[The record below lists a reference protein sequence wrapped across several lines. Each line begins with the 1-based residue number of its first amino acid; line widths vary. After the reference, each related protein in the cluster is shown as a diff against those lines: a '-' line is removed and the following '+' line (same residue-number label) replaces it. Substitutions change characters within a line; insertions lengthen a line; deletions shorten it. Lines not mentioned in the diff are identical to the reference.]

1 MHLSSLLDIAADAL
15 GDRVAVAACA
25 GGAASGSAS
34 GADLTYTDLSER
46 VHAVSRHLAAAGA
59 ARLVAVD
66 VNSEAV
72 PIGLFG
78 AAGAT
83 IPYVPVNYRL
93 ADAQLRAIL
102 ERAAPG
108 LAVVE
113 ASVAPRLGGDIA
125 GLSLISRA
133 EFLVADGPAAPLGD
147 GDPEDPAVLLF
158 TSGTTGE
165 PKAAVLRHRHLT
177 SYVLETVEFMG
188 ADPDD
193 AALVS
198 VPPYHIAGIAAVLSS
213 VWSGRRLVYLPQF
226 SAEAWVDLAA
236 AQAVT
241 HAMVV
246 PTMLGRILEVLVERH
261 EQLPAL
267 RHLSYGGGRMPM
279 ALVERALEQLPHVG
293 LVNAYG
299 LTETSSTIAV
309 LGPEDHREAIASN
322 DPEVRHRLGSVG
334 RPLPTLSV
342 EIRDPLGVPVEAG
355 THGEIWVR
363 GDQVSGEYLGRSSAV
378 SADGWLATN
387 DGGWLDQEGFLFVE
401 GRLDDVIVRGGENL
415 SPGEIEE
422 VLLLHPA
429 VADAAVFG
437 VPDEEWGEAV
447 AAVIVLVEPGHA
459 GETAIDQAALEAVDE
474 AALRAWVAER
484 LRSTRAPERI
494 EFRPELPYSETGKL
508 LRRVLKA
515 ELGTGDTSTP
525 TPTPTA
531 TP

>member
-1 MHLSSLLDIAADAL
+1 
-15 GDRVAVAACA
+15 VAVGACA
-25 GGAASGSAS
+25 GG
-34 GADLTYTDLSER
+34 DLTYKELSER
-46 VHAVSRHLAAAGA
+46 VDAVSRHLSSVGA
-59 ARLVAVD
+59 ERLVAVD

-78 AAGAT
+78 AARAA

-93 ADAQLRAIL
+93 ADAQLTAIL

-113 ASVAPRLGGDIA
+113 ASVPARLSGDVP
-125 GLSLISRA
+125 GLSLISRD
-133 EFLVADGPAAPLGD
+133 EFLVADGPAGATPAE

-226 SAEAWVDLAA
+226 SAETWVELAA
-236 AQAVT
+236 AQGVT

-246 PTMLGRILEVLVERH
+246 PTMLGRILEVLVERD

-309 LGPEDHREAIASN
+309 LGPEDHREAIGSTEPA
-322 DPEVRHRLGSVG
+322 VRHRLGSVG
-334 RPLPTLSV
+334 RPLPNLEV
-342 EIRDPLGVPVEAG
+342 EIRDHNGVLVEAG
-355 THGEIWVR
+355 THGEIWVK
-363 GDQVSGEYLGRSSAV
+363 GDQVSGEYLGRAAAV

-387 DGGWLDQEGFLFVE
+387 DGGWLDEGGYLFVE

-422 VLLLHPA
+422 VLLLHPG
-429 VADAAVFG
+429 VADAAVIG

-447 AAVIVLVEPGHA
+447 AAVIVLVETSGA
-459 GETAIDQAALEAVDE
+459 GEAAADAVDE
-474 AALRAWVAER
+474 AALRAWVAAR

-515 ELGTGDTSTP
+515 EFGAGSTP
-525 TPTPTA
+525 TPTP
-531 TP
+531 

>member
-1 MHLSSLLDIAADAL
+1 VHLSSLLEIVADAL
-15 GDRVAVAACA
+15 PDRVAV
-25 GGAASGSAS
+25 GGCDDG
-34 GADLTYTDLSER
+34 DLTYQELFSR
-46 VHAVSRHLAAAGA
+46 VGAVSRHLRAQGA
-59 ARLVAVD
+59 ERLVAVD

-72 PIGLFG
+72 PIGLF
-78 AAGAT
+78 AAALAG

-93 ADAQLRAIL
+93 SDVQLAAIL

-113 ASVAPRLGGDIA
+113 PSVPARLGRDIP
-125 GLSLISRA
+125 GLSMIDRPA
-133 EFLVADGPAAPLGD
+133 FLRADGPAPAPASSVD
-147 GDPEDPAVLLF
+147 GDMEDPAVLLF

-198 VPPYHIAGIAAVLSS
+198 VPPYHIAGIAAVLTS

-226 SAEAWVDLAA
+226 TAENWVDLAA
-236 AQAVT
+236 SQAVT

-246 PTMLGRILEVLVERH
+246 PTMLGRVLEVLVERG
-261 EQLPAL
+261 EKLPAL
-267 RHLSYGGGRMPM
+267 RHLSYGGGRMPV
-279 ALVERALEQLPHVG
+279 ALVERALDLLPHVG

-309 LGPEDHREAIASN
+309 LGPDDHREAIAATE
-322 DPEVRHRLGSVG
+322 PHVRIRLGSVG
-334 RPLPTLSV
+334 RPLPNLEV
-342 EIRDPLGVPVEAG
+342 EIRDHAGAPVEAG
-355 THGEIWVR
+355 IHGEIWVR
-363 GDQVSGEYLGRSSAV
+363 GEQVSGEYLGKGATL

-387 DGGWLDQEGFLFVE
+387 DGGYMDADGYLFVE

-415 SPGEIEE
+415 SPGEIED

-429 VADAAVFG
+429 VADAAVIG
-437 VPDEEWGEAV
+437 IPDDQWGEAV
-447 AAVIVLVEPGHA
+447 GAVVVLVEG
-459 GETAIDQAALEAVDE
+459 QAVE
-474 AALRAWVAER
+474 AADLRAWVAER

-494 EFRPELPYSETGKL
+494 EFRSELPYSETGKL

-515 ELGTGDTSTP
+515 ELSP
-525 TPTPTA
+525 NPA
-531 TP
+531 

>member
-1 MHLSSLLDIAADAL
+1 MHLSSLLEIVADAL
-15 GDRVAVAACA
+15 PDRVAVAACNDDD
-25 GGAASGSAS
+25 G
-34 GADLTYTDLSER
+34 DLTYQGLFEKVRGASRYLQSEG
-46 VHAVSRHLAAAGA
+46 AG
-59 ARLVAVD
+59 RLVAVD

-72 PIGLFG
+72 PVGLF
-78 AAGAT
+78 AAALAG

-93 ADAQLRAIL
+93 SDVQLAAIL

-108 LAVVE
+108 LAIVE
-113 ASVAPRLGGDIA
+113 ASVPGRLGA
-125 GLSLISRA
+125 GIDGLAMISRA
-133 EFLVADGPAAPLGD
+133 AFLASDGPEATAPG
-147 GDPEDPAVLLF
+147 GVDPDDPAVLLF

-198 VPPYHIAGIAAVLSS
+198 VPPYHIAGIAAVLTS

-226 SAEAWVDLAA
+226 TAESWVDTAA
-236 AQAVT
+236 REAVT

-246 PTMLGRILEVLVERH
+246 PTMLGRILDVLDERG
-261 EQLPAL
+261 EKLPAL

-279 ALVERALEQLPHVG
+279 TLVERALDHMPHVG

-309 LGPEDHREAIASN
+309 LGPEDHREAAASAE
-322 DPEVRHRLGSVG
+322 PEVRARLGSVG
-334 RPLPTLSV
+334 RPLPNLEV
-342 EIRDPLGVPVEAG
+342 EIRDPMGAPVAAG

-363 GDQVSGEYLGRSSAV
+363 GEQVSGEYLGKGASLSPE
-378 SADGWLATN
+378 GWLATN
-387 DGGWLDQEGFLFVE
+387 DGGWLDAEGFLFVE

-415 SPGEIEE
+415 SPGEIED
-422 VLLLHPA
+422 VLLLHVS
-429 VADAAVFG
+429 VADCAVIG

-447 AAVIVLVEPGHA
+447 AAVVVLHEGEPGDP
-459 GETAIDQAALEAVDE
+459 E
-474 AALRAWVAER
+474 ALRAWVAER
-484 LRSTRAPERI
+484 LRSTRAPQRI
-494 EFRPELPYSETGKL
+494 EFRTELPYNETGKL

-515 ELGTGDTSTP
+515 EMTP
-525 TPTPTA
+525 ETA
-531 TP
+531 GS

>member
-1 MHLSSLLDIAADAL
+1 VHLSSLLEIVADAL
-15 GDRVAVAACA
+15 PDRVAVAACDA
-25 GGAASGSAS
+25 GDVTYAGLFDNVRALARHLRDQGA
-34 GADLTYTDLSER
+34 ER
-46 VHAVSRHLAAAGA
+46 V
-59 ARLVAVD
+59 VAVD

-72 PIGLFG
+72 PVGLF
-78 AAGAT
+78 AAALAG

-93 ADAQLRAIL
+93 ADAQLVAIL

-113 ASVAPRLGGDIA
+113 SSVPGRLGEGVP
-125 GLSLISRA
+125 GLSMMSRA
-133 EFLVADGPAAPLGD
+133 AFLAADGPEPATPG
-147 GDPEDPAVLLF
+147 GVDPDDPAVLLF

-198 VPPYHIAGIAAVLSS
+198 VPPYHIAGIAAVLTS

-226 SAEAWVDLAA
+226 SAESWVDIAA
-236 AQAVT
+236 REAVT

-246 PTMLGRILEVLVERH
+246 PTMLGRILEVLAERG
-261 EQLPAL
+261 EKLAAL
-267 RHLSYGGGRMPM
+267 RHLSYGGGRMPV
-279 ALVERALEQLPHVG
+279 ALVERALDRLPHVG

-309 LGPEDHREAIASN
+309 LGPEDHRDAASSSE
-322 DPEVRHRLGSVG
+322 PEVRARLGSVG
-334 RPLPTLSV
+334 RPLPNLEV
-342 EIRDPLGVPVEAG
+342 EIRDPAGVAVAAG

-363 GDQVSGEYLGRSSAV
+363 GEQVSGEYLGRGAALSPE
-378 SADGWLATN
+378 GWLATN
-387 DGGWLDQEGFLFVE
+387 DGGWLDTEGYLFVE

-422 VLLLHPA
+422 VLLAHPD
-429 VADAAVFG
+429 VADAAVIG

-447 AAVIVLVEPGHA
+447 AAVIVLAEGAHAEP
-459 GETAIDQAALEAVDE
+459 DD
-474 AALRAWVAER
+474 LRAWVAAR
-484 LRSTRAPERI
+484 LRSTRAPQRI

-515 ELGTGDTSTP
+515 EMGPGPGGT
-525 TPTPTA
+525 
-531 TP
+531 

>member
-1 MHLSSLLDIAADAL
+1 MHLSSLLDIVTDAL
-15 GDRVAVAACA
+15 GDRVAVA
-25 GGAASGSAS
+25 GGPEG
-34 GADLTYTDLSER
+34 DLTYKELAGRAD
-46 VHAVSRHLAAAGA
+46 AVGRHLSSVGA
-59 ARLVAVD
+59 QRLVAVD

-78 AAGAT
+78 AARAA

-93 ADAQLRAIL
+93 ADAQLFAIL

-113 ASVAPRLGGDIA
+113 ASVPARLEGEIA
-125 GLSLISRA
+125 GLEMISRHA
-133 EFLVADGPAAPLGD
+133 FLGADGPAVPLAE
-147 GDPEDPAVLLF
+147 GDPDDPAVLLF

-193 AALVS
+193 ATLVS

-213 VWSGRRLVYLPQF
+213 VWSGRRLVYLPHF
-226 SAEAWVDLAA
+226 SAETWVDLAA

-246 PTMLGRILEVLVERH
+246 PTMLGRVLEVLAERD

-309 LGPEDHREAIASN
+309 LGPEDHRAAIGSSEPA
-322 DPEVRHRLGSVG
+322 VRLRLGSVG
-334 RPLPTLSV
+334 RPLQNLEV
-342 EIRDPLGVPVEAG
+342 EIRDPHGAPLGPG
-355 THGEIWVR
+355 THGEIWVK
-363 GDQVSGEYLGRSSAV
+363 GAQVSGEYLGRKSAV

-387 DGGWLDQEGFLFVE
+387 DGGWLDEEGYLFVE

-422 VLLLHPA
+422 VLLLHPD
-429 VADAAVFG
+429 VADAAVIG
-437 VPDEEWGEAV
+437 VPDDQWGEAV
-447 AAVIVLVEPGHA
+447 AAVIVLRDGA
-459 GETAIDQAALEAVDE
+459 QADP
-474 AALRAWVAER
+474 AALRAFVAER
-484 LRSTRAPERI
+484 LRSTRAPGRI
-494 EFRPELPYSETGKL
+494 AFRSELPYNETGKL
-508 LRRVLKA
+508 LRRVLKV
-515 ELGTGDTSTP
+515 ELSTAP
-525 TPTPTA
+525 D
-531 TP
+531 

>member
-1 MHLSSLLDIAADAL
+1 MHLSSLLDIAAEAY

-25 GGAASGSAS
+25 DG
-34 GADLTYTDLSER
+34 DLTYTELLAR
-46 VHAVSRHLAAAGA
+46 VDAVGRHLSSVGA
-59 ARLVAVD
+59 ERLVAVD

-78 AAGAT
+78 AARAG

-93 ADAQLRAIL
+93 ADAQLRSIL

-113 ASVAPRLGGDIA
+113 PSVPPRLGGDIA
-125 GLSLISRA
+125 GLSMIPRS
-133 EFLVADGPAAPLGD
+133 EFLTADGPPVSGPGEDDA
-147 GDPEDPAVLLF
+147 EDPAVLLF

-188 ADPDD
+188 ADPED

-226 SAEAWVDLAA
+226 SAETWVDLAA
-236 AQAVT
+236 SQSVS

-246 PTMLGRILEVLVERH
+246 PTMLGRILEVLVERD
-261 EQLPAL
+261 EKLPAL

-279 ALVERALEQLPHVG
+279 PLVERALEQLPHVG

-309 LGPEDHREAIASN
+309 LGPEDHREAIGSEE
-322 DPEVRHRLGSVG
+322 PEVRVRLGSVG
-334 RPLPTLSV
+334 RPLPNLEV
-342 EIRDPLGVPVEAG
+342 EIRDHLGEPVTAG

-363 GDQVSGEYLGRSSAV
+363 GDQVSGEYLGRAGSL

-387 DGGWLDQEGFLFVE
+387 DGGWLDAGGYLFVE

-422 VLLLHPA
+422 VLLQHPG
-429 VADAAVFG
+429 VADAAVIG
-437 VPDEEWGEAV
+437 VPDDQWGEAV
-447 AAVIVLVEPGHA
+447 AAVIVLSDG
-459 GETAIDQAALEAVDE
+459 GTADAAD
-474 AALRAWVAER
+474 LRAWVAER

-494 EFRPELPYSETGKL
+494 EFRAELPYNETGKL

-515 ELGTGDTSTP
+515 ELAAP
-525 TPTPTA
+525 
-531 TP
+531 

>member
-1 MHLSSLLDIAADAL
+1 MHLSSLLEIAADAF
-15 GDRVAVAACA
+15 GDRVAVAACV
-25 GGAASGSAS
+25 GG
-34 GADLTYTDLSER
+34 DLTYKKLSER
-46 VHAVSRHLAAAGA
+46 ADAVSRHLAEAGA
-59 ARLVAVD
+59 ERLVAVD

-78 AAGAT
+78 AARAA

-113 ASVAPRLGGDIA
+113 PSVPPRLGGGIP
-125 GLSLISRA
+125 GLSLLSRD
-133 EFLVADGPAAPLGD
+133 EFLAADGPARDQSAE

-188 ADPDD
+188 ADPED

-226 SAEAWVDLAA
+226 SAETWVDLAA
-236 AQAVT
+236 REAVT

-246 PTMLGRILEVLVERH
+246 PTMLGRILEVLAERG
-261 EQLPAL
+261 EALPAL

-309 LGPEDHREAIASN
+309 LGPEDHREAIGSSEPA
-322 DPEVRHRLGSVG
+322 VRSRLGSVG
-334 RPLPTLSV
+334 RPLPNLEV
-342 EIRDPLGVPVEAG
+342 EIRDPHGAPLGPG
-355 THGEIWVR
+355 SHGEIWVR
-363 GDQVSGEYLGRSSAV
+363 GDQVSGEYLGRAAAV

-387 DGGWLDQEGFLFVE
+387 DGGWLDEAGYLFVE

-422 VLLLHPA
+422 VLLSHPA
-429 VADAAVFG
+429 VADVAVIG

-447 AAVIVLVEPGHA
+447 AAVVVLVEPG
-459 GETAIDQAALEAVDE
+459 DVDE
-474 AALRAWVAER
+474 ASLRAWVAER
-484 LRSTRAPERI
+484 LRSTRAPARI
-494 EFRPELPYSETGKL
+494 EFRTELPYSETGKL

-515 ELGTGDTSTP
+515 ELGADQPP
-525 TPTPTA
+525 TP
-531 TP
+531 